1 MVALTAFFAG
11 AVLMALELLGSRL
24 LAPTLGSSIF
34 VWGSLIGVV
43 LTALSLGYALGGAAA
58 DRWPTRAGPALVLVL
73 AAGWTLL
80 LAARGESWVAALAGR
95 AADPRGGAL
104 LASACLFLPPGIL
117 LGSISPWVVRLAAPA
132 TQRVGRVA
140 GNLYAISNAGSIA
153 GTLAT
158 SFWLI
163 PWWPAGTIL
172 QVLAAILAAVALLL
186 AGRRHLAVALPA
198 AAVLGLAVVP
208 APAAPAVTADGARIV
223 FQKNTLY
230 HHLRVE
236 DRGDSR
242 FLRFDNSW
250 QSGMYLHDPVTARF
264 EYTDVM
270 HAGWALNPQAQKV
283 LLVGLGGGSIPKR
296 VLSSYPG
303 VSIDVAELDP
313 VVVDVARRFFHLPS
327 DPRLRVF
334 VEDGRRF
341 VRRSP
346 ERYDLVLLDAYYADA
361 IPFHLTTRQ
370 FLEEVKG
377 RLAPGGVVVANVI
390 GSLEGPRSALLRA
403 FYRTYREVFPEV
415 YLLPVLPVEPA
426 ELQNVILLA
435 REDRDAPGPLSAE
448 ELAQAIGRWTARH
461 PELEA
466 LAAAAGWI
474 YDRPVPVD
482 DVPVLE
488 DDYAPVD
495 ALLHFEGQDP
505 LSQILRPGGG
515 R

>member
-1 MVALTAFFAG
+1 MVSLTAFFAG
-11 AVLMALELLGSRL
+11 AVLMALELLGSRI

-43 LTALSLGYALGGAAA
+43 LAALSAGYALGGAAA
-58 DRWPTRAGPALVLVL
+58 DRWPSRAGPALVLVASAL
-73 AAGWTLL
+73 WILL
-80 LAARGESWVAALAGR
+80 LAARGEAWVAALAARVPG
-95 AADPRGGAL
+95 PRLAPL
-104 LASACLFLPPGIL
+104 AASAALFLLPGLL
-117 LGSISPWVVRLAAPA
+117 LGSISPWVVRLAAPEA
-132 TQRVGRVA
+132 HRLGRVA
-140 GNLYAISNAGSIA
+140 GHLYAVSTAGSIA
-153 GTLAT
+153 GTWAT

-163 PWWPAGTIL
+163 PWLDTTTIL
-172 QVLAAILAAVALLL
+172 KALAAVLAGTALLL

-208 APAAPAVTADGARIV
+208 PPAPVTVTPDGARV
-223 FQKNTLY
+223 LFQRNTLY

-250 QSGMYLHDPVTARF
+250 QSGMYLDDPVRARF

-270 HAGWALNPQAQKV
+270 HAGWALNPQARRV

-296 VLSSYPG
+296 ILASYPDAT
-303 VSIDVAELDP
+303 VDVVELDP
-313 VVVDVARRFFHLPS
+313 VVVDVARRYFFLPS
-327 DPRLRVF
+327 DPRLRVY
-334 VEDGRRF
+334 VDDGRRF
-341 VRRSP
+341 VRQAP
-346 ERYDLVLLDAYYADA
+346 GRYDLVMLDAYYADA
-361 IPFHLTTRQ
+361 IPFHLTTVE
-370 FLEEVKG
+370 FLEEVRS

-415 YLLPVLPVEPA
+415 YLLPVLPVGAE

-435 REDRDAPGPLSAE
+435 RDDRDAPGPLPAE
-448 ELAQAIGRWTARH
+448 ELARAIAAWTARH

-482 DVPVLE
+482 DVPVLR
-488 DDYAPVD
+488 DAYAPVD
-495 ALLHFEGQDP
+495 ALLHFERENP
-505 LSQILRPGGG
+505 LPQVPLPEGGN
-515 R
+515 

>member
-43 LTALSLGYALGGAAA
+43 LAALSAGYALGGAAA
-58 DRWPTRAGPALVLVL
+58 DRWPSRAGPALVLVL
-73 AAGWTLL
+73 AAAWTLL
-80 LAARGESWVAALAGR
+80 LAARGEGWVASLAGWT
-95 AADPRGGAL
+95 ADPRWGAL
-104 LASACLFLPPGIL
+104 MASACLFLPPGLL

-132 TQRVGRVA
+132 THRVGRVA

-163 PWWPAGTIL
+163 PWLPAGTIL
-172 QVLAAILAAVALLL
+172 KALAVILAGVAVLL

-198 AAVLGLAVVP
+198 AVVLGVALVP
-208 APAAPAVTADGARIV
+208 APAPAAVTPDGARVV
-223 FQKNTLY
+223 FERNTLY

-250 QSGMYLHDPVTARF
+250 QSGMYLGDPVTARF
-264 EYTDVM
+264 AYTDVM
-270 HAGWALNPQAQKV
+270 HAGWALNPGARKV

-296 VLSSYPG
+296 VLASYPEAT
-303 VSIDVAELDP
+303 IDVAELDP
-313 VVVDVARRFFHLPS
+313 VVVDVARRFFRLPA
-327 DPRLRVF
+327 DPRLRVY

-341 VRRSP
+341 VRRAP

-370 FLEEVKG
+370 FLQEVRG

-390 GSLEGPRSALLRA
+390 GALEGPRSALLRA

-415 YLLPVLPVEPA
+415 YLMPVLPVEPA

-435 REDRDAPGPLSAE
+435 RDDRDAPGPLSAE
-448 ELAQAIGRWTARH
+448 ELARAVEGWTARH

-466 LAAAAGWI
+466 LAAAARWI

-482 DVPVLE
+482 DVPVLQ

-495 ALLHFEGQDP
+495 ALLHFEWENP
-505 LSQILRPGGG
+505 LPEVLRPGGG
-515 R
+515 G